1 MTENLFVSLVI
12 CPRIKQPNP
21 KVHEILH
28 IPSHEDQLMLNGYRC
43 DLGIGCGWG
52 ASGTIALSHEA
63 PPDRGRAAVERQD
76 APVELPGKVLFDPS
90 LKSFATLLLPYLPSA
105 PNELSDDLS
114 GKEEIRRILRFD
126 PVEHRLP
133 GSWPDGLT
141 DNIGVQYGLSALV
154 RREERS
160 RFPPRCEHTRPLG
173 STSEAQAFRRPAGR
187 RRVRPCNRSRGL

>member
-1 MTENLFVSLVI
+1 
-12 CPRIKQPNP
+12 
-21 KVHEILH
+21 
-28 IPSHEDQLMLNGYRC
+28 MLNGYRC

-76 APVELPGKVLFDPS
+76 APVELAGKVLFDPS

-105 PNELSDDLS
+105 PNGLSDDLS
-114 GKEEIRRILRFD
+114 GKEEIRRVLRFD

-141 DNIGVQYGLSALV
+141 DNICVQYGLSALV

-160 RFPPRCEHTRPLG
+160 RFPPRCEHTRPLRSDIRSASLPKTGG
-173 STSEAQAFRRPAGR
+173 STKSAP
-187 RRVRPCNRSRGL
+187 V